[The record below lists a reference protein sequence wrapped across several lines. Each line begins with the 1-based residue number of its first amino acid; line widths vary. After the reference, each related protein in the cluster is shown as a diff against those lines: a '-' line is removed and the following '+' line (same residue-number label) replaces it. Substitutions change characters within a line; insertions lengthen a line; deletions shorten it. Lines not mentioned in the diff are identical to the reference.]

1 MKPRNSHSRS
11 CEIKFVV
18 LFHIM
23 ENFDKTV
30 RKLSVDFAAHLD
42 YSKNKQDLLVFV
54 AFLKLIVNTPELLNL
69 LDRFETAVYQFPE
82 IFKSSGHARQHR
94 QQIIT
99 NFNKLRNVLNNNKT
113 VQDLF
118 NSNISQIKFLT
129 FKNVV

>member
-1 MKPRNSHSRS
+1 
-11 CEIKFVV
+11 
-18 LFHIM
+18 M

-30 RKLSVDFAAHLD
+30 RKLSIDFAAHLD
-42 YSKNKQDLLVFV
+42 YSQNKQDLLIFV
-54 AFLKLIVNTPELLNL
+54 AFLKLIVNSPEFLNL
-69 LDRFETAVYQFPE
+69 LDRFETAILQFPSS
-82 IFKSSGHARQHR
+82 FKSSGQARQHR

-118 NSNISQIKFLT
+118 NSNISQLKFLT

>member
-1 MKPRNSHSRS
+1 
-11 CEIKFVV
+11 
-18 LFHIM
+18 M

-42 YSKNKQDLLVFV
+42 YSQNKQDLLVFV
-54 AFLKLIVNTPELLNL
+54 AFLKLIVNSPEFLNL
-69 LDRFETAVYQFPE
+69 LDRFETAISQFPPS
-82 IFKSSGHARQHR
+82 FKSSGQARQHR

-99 NFNKLRNVLNNNKT
+99 NFNKLRNVLNNNRT

-118 NSNISQIKFLT
+118 NSNISQLKFLT